1 MRRLRALFL
10 IAGAAGVALVAG
22 AVLLSSAQ
30 SDSTRQ
36 ADAAPRT
43 APPVPVAATTT
54 TRQRARPRP
63 SVVEPPAG
71 GSAAPEHTDIAPRQ
85 PKAAPPES
93 EPPGSPATLPQPDRT
108 VYVQGDSLAVDT
120 EPYLRGRLPGW
131 TVETSAEI
139 GRGTAAGV
147 RLIRSRAGSLPQVI
161 VVGLGTNDDANLPGS
176 FAAEVDKVLRLA
188 GPGRCVVWVDVWR
201 PYRGDHFERFNNI
214 LASREADN
222 ANLVVVPWAR
232 AAAAHPSWFRFDAVH
247 PTDAGYQARA
257 ALIAEAVHG
266 CVGI

>member
-1 MRRLRALFL
+1 M
-10 IAGAAGVALVAG
+10 
-22 AVLLSSAQ
+22 
-30 SDSTRQ
+30 
-36 ADAAPRT
+36 
-43 APPVPVAATTT
+43 
-54 TRQRARPRP
+54 
-63 SVVEPPAG
+63 
-71 GSAAPEHTDIAPRQ
+71 
-85 PKAAPPES
+85 
-93 EPPGSPATLPQPDRT
+93 
-108 VYVQGDSLAVDT
+108 DT

-161 VVGLGTNDDANLPGS
+161 VVGLGTNDDANLPKS
-176 FAAEVDKVLRLA
+176 FAAAVDEVLRLA

-201 PYRGDHFERFNNI
+201 PYRGDHFERFNSI

-222 ANLVVVPWAR
+222 ENLVVVPWAR

-257 ALIAEAVHG
+257 DLIAEAVHG
-266 CVGI
+266 CLGI